1 MIGIHIG
8 RLTILAV
15 AVPLAAGCNGSAYPT
30 APVQGRVTVDD
41 KPLFQGR
48 VLFTPVAKGDDRKAG
63 RTALGKI
70 DSEGNYRLTTY
81 APNDGAIVGEHWA
94 IVINSEE
101 DLPKGVP
108 EFARVTLPEM
118 VRVEADKNNRID
130 LSFTRDEIKKYREDD
145 R

>member
-1 MIGIHIG
+1 MIGNSLNQFAVLLFAAAL
-8 RLTILAV
+8 LT
-15 AVPLAAGCNGSAYPT
+15 GCNRSNYHT
-30 APVQGRVTVDD
+30 APVHGRVTVDD
-41 KPLFQGR
+41 VPLFQGR
-48 VLFTPVAKGDDRKAG
+48 VLFTPVATGEDRKAG

-81 APNDGAIVGEHWA
+81 ATNDGAIVGEHWA

-108 EFARVTLPEM
+108 EFARLTLPGK
-118 VRVEADKNNRID
+118 VRVVAEKDNKID
-130 LSFTRDEIKKYREDD
+130 LQFTRDDVKKYREDD